1 MKKQPNKWLIF
12 SSLAFQMAIIMYVMV
27 RLGYYLDSQS
37 NPEKSLFTLLT
48 SGGGLLA
55 ILWLIYKQ
63 SKKLWEKD

>member
-1 MKKQPNKWLIF
+1 
-12 SSLAFQMAIIMYVMV
+12 MV
-27 RLGYYLDSQS
+27 RLGHYLDTQS

-48 SGGGLLA
+48 SGLGLLA

>member
-12 SSLAFQMAIIMYVMV
+12 SSLAFQIAIIMYVMV
-27 RLGYYLDSQS
+27 RLGHHLDSQS

-48 SGGGLLA
+48 SGLGLLA